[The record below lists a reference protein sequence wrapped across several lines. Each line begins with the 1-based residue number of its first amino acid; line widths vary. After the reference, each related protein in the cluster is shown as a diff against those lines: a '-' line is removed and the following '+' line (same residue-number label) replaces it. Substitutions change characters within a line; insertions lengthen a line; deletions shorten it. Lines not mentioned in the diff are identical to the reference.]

1 MGPIGIRSS
10 TGPRRAGGKEAVT
23 MNRKLLDI
31 ICCPV
36 TRSSLELLPEEEL
49 ATLNELIG
57 AKRIKNREDTVVD
70 APLAE
75 ALVTRSGK
83 LIYPVRDG
91 IPVLLEDQAMPL
103 QQLEGS

>member
-1 MGPIGIRSS
+1 MD
-10 TGPRRAGGKEAVT
+10 
-23 MNRKLLDI
+23 RKLLDI

-36 TRSSLELLPEEEL
+36 TRSSLELLPEHEL
-49 ATLNELIG
+49 GTLNELIG
-57 AKRIKNREDTVVD
+57 RKRIKNREDTVVEE
-70 APLAE
+70 PLAE

-103 QQLEGS
+103 QQLEGATPLGDYQGA

>member
-1 MGPIGIRSS
+1 MD
-10 TGPRRAGGKEAVT
+10 
-23 MNRKLLDI
+23 RKLLDI

-36 TRSSLELLPEEEL
+36 TRSPLELLPEREL
-49 ATLNELIG
+49 TTLNELIG
-57 AKRIKNREDTVVD
+57 LKRIKNREDTVID

-83 LIYPVRDG
+83 LIYPIRDG

>member
-1 MGPIGIRSS
+1 MD
-10 TGPRRAGGKEAVT
+10 
-23 MNRKLLDI
+23 RKLLDI

-36 TRSSLELLPEEEL
+36 TRTSLELLPEQEL
-49 ATLNELIG
+49 LTLNELIG
-57 AKRIKNREDTVVD
+57 AKRIKNREDAVVD
-70 APLAE
+70 GALAE

-103 QQLEGS
+103 QQIEGS

>member
-1 MGPIGIRSS
+1 MD
-10 TGPRRAGGKEAVT
+10 
-23 MNRKLLDI
+23 RKLLDI

-36 TRSSLELLPEEEL
+36 TRSSLELLPEQEL
-49 ATLNELIG
+49 LTLNELIG
-57 AKRIKNREDTVVD
+57 AKRIKNREDAVVD
-70 APLAE
+70 GKLAE

-103 QQLEGS
+103 QQIEGS

>member
-1 MGPIGIRSS
+1 LD
-10 TGPRRAGGKEAVT
+10 
-23 MNRKLLDI
+23 RKLLDI

-36 TRSSLELLPEEEL
+36 TRSSLELLPEHEL
-49 ATLNELIG
+49 GVLNELIG
-57 AKRIKNREDTVVD
+57 QRRIKNREDSIVE
-70 APLAE
+70 APLTE

>member
-1 MGPIGIRSS
+1 MD
-10 TGPRRAGGKEAVT
+10 
-23 MNRKLLDI
+23 RKLLDI

-36 TRSSLELLPEEEL
+36 TRSSLEPLPEREL
-49 ATLNELIG
+49 AALNQLIG
-57 AKRIKNREDTVVD
+57 QKRIKNREDTLVD
-70 APLAE
+70 SPLDE

-91 IPVLLEDQAMPL
+91 IPVLLEDQAMAL

>member
-1 MGPIGIRSS
+1 
-10 TGPRRAGGKEAVT
+10 VD
-23 MNRKLLDI
+23 RKLLDI
-31 ICCPV
+31 VCCPV
-36 TRSSLELLPEEEL
+36 TRSSLELLSQREL
-49 ATLNELIG
+49 DTLNQLIE
-57 AKRIKNREDTVVD
+57 AKRIRNREDAVVD

-83 LIYPVRDG
+83 LIYPIRDG